1 MKKKV
6 RIYKQGGEGKFIN
19 KTAQFLYKAQEGGS
33 YDPNTM
39 GYPGSDQQAQQQTP
53 LNDNQ
58 LSAIVIKDI
67 SNRVPK
73 EAIVMKLVTAH
84 GKDPLQANQL
94 VDQMYVYLENEREKE
109 KANAEDDDEYE
120 NTDVAPVEETAMAP
134 VQEIEEGFYGD
145 DQNTDM
151 ANEIAMEDSEVDDDD
166 SEIESDII
174 MRHGGLHKSQDG
186 DAVDSELWNTENNQ
200 VEFPGIESYMPQSY
214 VDMYGNTNESIA
226 ARAWQE
232 PTETEEVVNDTS
244 YTEPAV
250 DPSTLK
256 KGGTYK
262 TNKRNFVKSILGLV
276 KKQIGGEEETSS
288 NSPDPTGQDVR
299 TNNLNSFLGVLK
311 NQSKLAIAEE
321 EANQY
326 YDEQQQTP
334 MAEEGGDMENPMH
347 HLQLYSNATRS
358 IFNDPQN
365 IDVRAQNGIEVGT
378 NFGNL
383 SNRQQ
388 RQLGRLY
395 RSIGNNVSQTTPIYN
410 NRAGVQLPQLG
421 GYSVGPLTKFEVTRS
436 GVLGNPR
443 RYSMNFGPSTGQGI
457 GSGVGSTKATVIKSN
472 KVIAANI
479 INNIA
484 IKEVATTTP
493 TAATT
498 TAATWQNDGRRA
510 EKDAA
515 NTADNAYWNYQAN
528 YVSSGIPDSKLTP
541 GIFENRQFSSPVSE
555 SDYNKVA
562 KKIYKK
568 DGFIDWPLYDKLSQE
583 EKDIIDQASYLQ
595 KDSKGNEYSVGADYN
610 NPEAQVEQN
619 KLELDKKIKTGL
631 LELNQRFNLPGRNAL
646 LPLTGVNTVTKPV
659 ASTVVK
665 PKVNNSKLNLEV
677 PMFPKTQ
684 FVTPSISTFGTR
696 FSNQYGLEE
705 DGGFVDSSQMQPGVL
720 QKFVS
725 GGDDEEQIDY
735 NNSIDTTDPYFQ
747 RGGRVRAGLGN
758 AMRSLG
764 QLLPVNL
771 PSYAGSYDEVGQ
783 AYDPNTGKLVNPAA
797 LGNQLTEY
805 KVTKSGLISGRP
817 KRYTMYFNGAE
828 KPVLPESGLNSD
840 SNLNKALTVKETK
853 ELTLQQRNELARNP
867 DINQGGDRWSRKD
880 RRVENRMI
888 RQANK
893 KGFELAPYDLNRF
906 TDDEQKE
913 IAPVVEYIE
922 DSEREPNIVS
932 PVPVP
937 PPSLNEEDY
946 MDQIFRDQGLELN
959 TKSVTNNTV
968 NLKPSIQPENVNTV
982 LDNKVSSKPSINQ
995 EEVNTILDNI
1005 DKKEVVEDENF
1016 EGLEENPYELDE
1028 LENENEK
1035 LTKVYEELSKKLK
1048 TLEGAPEAISEAI
1061 PEEVPEEDINNYV
1074 GNNNLSFNQ
1083 PTMLDTQDD
1092 IVLDDN
1098 AADYYKNS
1106 LNLEANAAPP
1116 GPISTVENKPIR
1128 TYSEIENQAFQDS
1141 LTDYTNEYNP
1151 LREDFDEQRTQK
1163 IRDYNLNYIKPISL
1177 EDAWSTYYNPYLEE
1191 LNNQK
1196 LEGVPK
1202 KATPKV
1208 APKVAPKVKSNVVVK
1223 NPYPKGNV
1231 LHSVFK
1237 KLPPEKQGY
1246 VVRQDAKSIAS
1257 IEAKKNNAIQSF
1269 KALPIK
1275 NRDKLIANGDY
1286 VTLDRIAGA
1295 NYYDQYI
1302 TPAINALKETVTYEV
1317 SKINALV
1324 KDRAAASKAVKEIYD
1339 REEAKIKKL
1348 KHDFYKSNNYATI
1361 GVRFLGGV
1369 GEADANKFR
1378 VWLNKTNPSAAKDY
1392 NLDNKG
1398 GLSGRFWDAYEQYGP
1413 KYLYQYQLG
1422 GSLNKFLPQAE
1433 DGSETPINFFNPTID
1448 GNKDRWSRKDQRIE
1462 NRMTKQGNSP
1472 ELDTEVDTEE
1482 DILMPPIT
1490 KSVDKPVTK
1499 SIDKPV
1505 DLVTNTNGLIS
1516 GLEPKSYWADSESFN
1531 TNPQGNLAQPIQ
1543 YNIDPLQ
1550 QDRQNVKPPAPYAQ
1564 DIKVKNQTEVDNEAL
1579 LQLGN
1584 AGVEGVLGAIDKRQ
1598 NLKRERPMY
1607 DNLSADNLYAAKTT
1621 KDRGDYVASG
1631 SGTGLFRPDEQGQ
1644 VWNSRSKQYGGES
1657 YEPDYSSIENNI
1669 YESTFEDG
1677 GFYEDDETYM
1687 TQDQIDQYLAA
1698 GGEIEYI

>member
-33 YDPNTM
+33 YDPDTM
-39 GYPGSDQQAQQQTP
+39 GYPGSGQQSQQQTP

-58 LSAIVIKDI
+58 LAAIVIKDI
-67 SNRVPK
+67 SNRAPK
-73 EAIVMKLVTAH
+73 EAIVMKLVTVH

-120 NTDVAPVEETAMAP
+120 NTDVAPVAETAMAP
-134 VQEIEEGFYGD
+134 VEEIEEDFYGD

-166 SEIESDII
+166 SEIESDIV

-186 DAVDSELWNTENNQ
+186 DIVNSELWNTENNQ

-232 PTETEEVVNDTS
+232 PTETEEVVEDTS
-244 YTEPAV
+244 YTEPVV

-276 KKQIGGEEETSS
+276 KKQMGGEEETSS
-288 NSPDPTGQDVR
+288 NSADPTGQDVR

-334 MAEEGGDMENPMH
+334 MAQEGGDMENPMH

-358 IFNDPQN
+358 IFDEPQN
-365 IDVRAQNGIEVGT
+365 MDVRAQNGIEVGT

-421 GYSVGPLTKFEVTRS
+421 GYSVGPITKFEVTRS
-436 GVLGNPR
+436 GILGNPR

-479 INNIA
+479 INNVA

-498 TAATWQNDGRRA
+498 TAATTTA
-510 EKDAA
+510 EKQSSNFDLKKGIEADLYPNGRPGANIVINPVSTKWQSDLEKAKVNAA
-515 NTADNAYWNYQAN
+515 YALKYQAN
-528 YVSSGIPDSKLTP
+528 LLTP
-541 GIFENRQFSSPVSE
+541 DYIKSGNVDNPNTPIDESLIWSSTTSQDDFNAAHKAYKLANNNYDVLTPEQQNILQQAYYKTKNSKGEEFSSAIGFGSPE
-555 SDYNKVA
+555 YEDKLNALQSDFDKQEAAYYAGQKSA
-562 KKIYKK
+562 GLS
-568 DGFIDWPLYDKLSQE
+568 DTPIDWKE
-583 EKDIIDQASYLQ
+583 EWYKNKKAYGGIINQVQPDQF
-595 KDSKGNEYSVGADYN
+595 GN
-610 NPEAQVEQN
+610 
-619 KLELDKKIKTGL
+619 L
-631 LELNQRFNLPGRNAL
+631 QRF
-646 LPLTGVNTVTKPV
+646 V
-659 ASTVVK
+659 
-665 PKVNNSKLNLEV
+665 
-677 PMFPKTQ
+677 
-684 FVTPSISTFGTR
+684 
-696 FSNQYGLEE
+696 Y
-705 DGGFVDSSQMQPGVL
+705 
-720 QKFVS
+720 

-783 AYDPNTGKLVNPAA
+783 AYDPNTGQLVNPAA

-840 SNLNKALTVKETK
+840 SNLSKALTVKETK

-867 DINQGGDRWSRKD
+867 NINQGGDRWSRKD

-893 KGFELAPYDLNRF
+893 KGFELEPYDLNRF
-906 TDDEQKE
+906 TDDEDKE
-913 IAPVVEYIE
+913 IEPVVEYRE
-922 DSEREPNIVS
+922 DSEREPNKVNA
-932 PVPVP
+932 VPVP
-937 PPSLNEEDY
+937 PASLNEEDY
-946 MDQIFRDQGLELN
+946 MDQRFRDEGLELN
-959 TKSVTNNTV
+959 TKSVINNKV
-968 NLKPSIQPENVNTV
+968 DLKSSVKPENVKTV
-982 LDNKVSSKPSINQ
+982 LDNTVSSKLSINQ

-1005 DKKEVVEDENF
+1005 DKGF
-1016 EGLEENPYELDE
+1016 EENPYELDE

-1035 LTKVYEELSKKLK
+1035 LTRAYEELSNKLK
-1048 TLEGAPEAISEAI
+1048 TLEGASEVMPEEISEKIPEVI
-1061 PEEVPEEDINNYV
+1061 PEEVPEEDINDYIT
-1074 GNNNLSFNQ
+1074 NNNLSFNQ

-1106 LNLEANAAPP
+1106 LNLEANVAPP
-1116 GPISTVENKPIR
+1116 GPISTVENEPIR
-1128 TYSEIENQAFQDS
+1128 TYRQIENQAFQDS

-1151 LREDFDEQRTQK
+1151 LRADFDEQKAQK
-1163 IRDYNLNYIKPISL
+1163 IRDYNLNYLEPISL
-1177 EDAWSTYYNPYLEE
+1177 EDAFASYYNPYLEE

-1196 LEGVPK
+1196 LVGVPK
-1202 KATPKV
+1202 KAVSKATPKATPKAKPNV
-1208 APKVAPKVKSNVVVK
+1208 AVK

-1231 LHSVFK
+1231 LHTVFNT
-1237 KLPPEKQGY
+1237 LSPEKQGY
-1246 VVRQDAKSIAS
+1246 VVRQDTKSITS
-1257 IEAKKNNAIQSF
+1257 IEAKKNKAIQSF

-1275 NRDKLIANGDY
+1275 NVDKLRANKENA
-1286 VTLDRIAGA
+1286 TLNKIAGA
-1295 NYYDQYI
+1295 NYYDQYLTPEI
-1302 TPAINALKETVTYEV
+1302 TALRETATYEV

-1324 KDRAAASKAVKEIYD
+1324 KDKAAAAKAVKELYD
-1339 REEAKIKKL
+1339 RNEAKIKKL
-1348 KHDFYKSNNYATI
+1348 NHDFYKSNGYASI
-1361 GVRFLGGV
+1361 GYRFLDNPST
-1369 GEADANKFR
+1369 ADANKFR

-1392 NLDNKG
+1392 NLDTKS
-1398 GLSGRFWDAYEQYGP
+1398 GLTGRFYDAYEIYGP

-1422 GSLNKFLPQAE
+1422 GALNNFLPQAQN
-1433 DGSETPINFFNPTID
+1433 GSETSINFFNPTID
-1448 GNKDRWSRKDQRIE
+1448 GNNDYNPSGINPGLNDFNPSFSKPNFNFDFGKAAVISNPFTSTKE
-1462 NRMTKQGNSP
+1462 NPYVNPLTGKSP
-1472 ELDTEVDTEE
+1472 AIVKNVETGKYDETNKKVNK
-1482 DILMPPIT
+1482 I
-1490 KSVDKPVTK
+1490 VDKN
-1499 SIDKPV
+1499 D
-1505 DLVTNTNGLIS
+1505 
-1516 GLEPKSYWADSESFN
+1516 
-1531 TNPQGNLAQPIQ
+1531 
-1543 YNIDPLQ
+1543 
-1550 QDRQNVKPPAPYAQ
+1550 PYAQ
-1564 DIKVKNQTEVDNEAL
+1564 DIKVKNQFEVDNEAL
-1579 LQLGN
+1579 LQAGN
-1584 AGVEGVLGAIDKRQ
+1584 AGVEGVLGAIDRRQ

-1644 VWNSRSKQYGGES
+1644 VWNSRSKQYGGEN

-1669 YESTFEDG
+1669 YESTFQNG